1 MREPGAIFFAIEQ
14 RQHFLKG
21 DQQLYHLQTS
31 QRFDASARHLFS
43 QTPLTCFSQTPL
55 LNLLKRNAYR

>member
-31 QRFDASARHLFS
+31 QRFNTSARHLSSTF
-43 QTPLTCFSQTPL
+43 
-55 LNLLKRNAYR
+55 LNIMPIDDTVQ